1 MSDPPPDDAVLI
13 ARVADGDR
21 QAFAILVTRY
31 HARIHALA
39 WRVTGDAGEAEDAA
53 QDAMLTLWR
62 RADRFEASRGTVAA
76 WLTRIVVNAAL
87 DRWRRLRPVH
97 AVDATLAAAPV
108 SEAAHDVVALMATL
122 TPRTRAVVALFYL
135 EEQPMAQIAAT
146 LGVSAKAVESI
157 LSRARAQLR
166 ALVRDDD

>member
-1 MSDPPPDDAVLI
+1 VSDPPPDDAILI

-76 WLTRIVVNAAL
+76 WLTRIAVNAAL
-87 DRWRRLRPVH
+87 DRRRRLRPVH
-97 AVDATLAAAPV
+97 AVDATLAAPPV
-108 SEAAHDVVALMATL
+108 SDAAPDVVALMATL

-135 EEQPMAQIAAT
+135 EEQTMAEIAAT